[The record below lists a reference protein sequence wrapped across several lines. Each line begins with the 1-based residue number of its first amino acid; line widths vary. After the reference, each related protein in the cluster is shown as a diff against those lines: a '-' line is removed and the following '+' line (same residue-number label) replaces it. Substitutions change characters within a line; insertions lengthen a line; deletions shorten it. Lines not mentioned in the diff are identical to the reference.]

1 MNIGYVICES
11 PMMSEEDT
19 KIISDK
25 SGHVIAEGTLQDVGV
40 QNRNGRIYEAKDLF
54 PELTCAR
61 TKELLESGNMKGENG
76 HPMAKDLAR
85 QQTID
90 PNNVVVKY
98 LKFWTDGDKVKAQ
111 FTGCN
116 NRLGDEFNR
125 DLLDGEKP
133 SFSLRALGG
142 LEMRGDKAYVKN
154 VKLITYDRVIYPSHK
169 VAYTDRIVSESG
181 CITTSTG
188 ENKLVVDESYSG
200 MLVPITNPDIIAAI
214 QHESA
219 TVAGMLK
226 NFEIKNENI
235 QIIPTATGSKVQLID
250 EAGTVFVVGI
260 ERHVHNEIM
269 DYCAH
274 NM

>member
-1 MNIGYVICES
+1 MNIGYVICET
-11 PMMSEEDT
+11 PLMSEEET
-19 KIISDK
+19 KIVSDK

-54 PELTCAR
+54 PQLTCAR
-61 TKELLESGNMKGENG
+61 TKELLETGNMKGENG

-90 PNNVVVKY
+90 PGNVVVKY
-98 LKFWTDGDKVKAQ
+98 LKFWTEGNKVKGQ

-133 SFSLRALGG
+133 SFSLRALGS

-169 VAYTDRIVSESG
+169 VAYTDKVVTESG
-181 CITTSTG
+181 LIDTG
-188 ENKLVVDESYSG
+188 NGKNKLVVDESYNG
-200 MLVPITNPDIIAAI
+200 MLVPITNPDIIRAI

-219 TVAGMLK
+219 NVANMLK
-226 NFEIKNENI
+226 NFDFAKGEIE
-235 QIIPTATGSKVQLID
+235 IIPTTTGSKVQMINESGIFVID
-250 EAGTVFVVGI
+250 L

-269 DYCAH
+269 DYCMK